1 MLNFRSRCGVQ
12 ASETIHGPTRCL
24 GEHWV
29 EAKHT
34 ASAVSGARTEL
45 AHDAMMWNRSHGAK
59 KKGQISTFHHIEGFT
74 LGTRKVPF

>member
-45 AHDAMMWNRSHGAK
+45 AHDAMMWNRSYGAK
-59 KKGQISTFHHIEGFT
+59 KKSQISTFHHIEGFT